1 MHIFEFYHT
10 NYSEARLDNLVYQ
23 IKNNV
28 TVNERSL
35 TNKNYKTSQSN
46 ITNINDIVNL
56 ILYKK
61 IWAMGFRLNSSRS
74 FQKLSDL

>member
-10 NYSEARLDNLVYQ
+10 NYSEARLNNLVYQ

-28 TVNERSL
+28 TVNEQSL
-35 TNKNYKTSQSN
+35 TNKNGITPQSN

-61 IWAMGFRLNSSRS
+61 IWAMGFC
-74 FQKLSDL
+74 LSTV